1 MLVGTTG
8 DRPPVAQ
15 SRRYQVQAGGT
26 LPITLSAVDPNGL
39 PLTWTLVTPPV
50 GQLTGA
56 LEGAAPQLTYTAPT
70 NRPSDAFVY
79 EVSDGTLTAQAT
91 ITITILRPNIDP
103 VANDDTATTTEET
116 PITIDVLGNDTDADG
131 DVLEVSG
138 WTGATH
144 GSVFCSADEC
154 TYTPDAAY
162 TGSDSFT
169 YSAHDAFGGRAEA
182 TVTITV
188 VVANHRPYA
197 VDDIA
202 VLHGNAPITI
212 DVLRNDT
219 DIDTDDVLEVVAND
233 DLGGRVT
240 CSGSSCTYTPPPGF
254 TGEESFR
261 YTVSD
266 GKGGLSKATVIV
278 RVRGNN
284 IPIARDD
291 EMLVLGTRSGNVD
304 VLDNDVDP
312 DGDRLTL
319 TLDTPPSSGTAT
331 CGPIWCS
338 YTSTAGATGVD
349 SFVYRIDD
357 GRGGTVTARVD
368 VTIEGHVNGD
378 PTAVDD
384 NAISHGFKEFGI
396 SPLSNDI
403 DPEDDPLVIV
413 GNSQTGVGTIECT
426 SGSCTYTP
434 PTNEPFPIETS
445 FTYTISDSY
454 GGAPSTATVN
464 ILVSENQGPT
474 ARNDLLTAPGWDA
487 PATSPPWGRIQ
498 PIRNDF
504 DPDNDR
510 LAISNVS
517 QPANG
522 NGQSR
527 CYFDLTIWWCEYLP
541 QPGNTEPDSF
551 TYTINDLNGGT
562 STATISVNVTPNRA
576 PRAFPDVVMAHGS
589 ATQSL
594 DLLTNDTDPDD
605 DPLSVISNTAIPPEQ
620 GSVECSGGGCT
631 YTPPAGYEGPY
642 PLRTDPFDYT
652 VDDGRGGQST
662 SQASINLVR
671 NQPPIALND
680 RVTSRFGAPG
690 QVFVLA
696 NDVDPDGDPV
706 EITVRHPTRTRGVA
720 VLPHPGHHGVQP
732 HTRPRLPRTRQ
743 LHLHDQ
749 RRTRRDV
756 HGNRQRHGG
765 PEQRADRC

>member
-1 MLVGTTG
+1 MNNDFDPDDDTFSIVEVANPANGTAVIIGTRVYYTPPNGFSGVETITYTLRDSHGLTNTGLLTVLVGTTG

-15 SRRYQVQAGGT
+15 SRSYQVQAGGT

-169 YSAHDAFGGRAEA
+169 YSARDAFGGRAEA

-331 CGPIWCS
+331 CGP
-338 YTSTAGATGVD
+338 TGAPTPRPPEPRVWTLRLPD
-349 SFVYRIDD
+349 R
-357 GRGGTVTARVD
+357 RRPGGTATARVD

-384 NAISHGFKEFGI
+384 DAISHGFKEFVI

-413 GNSQTGVGTIECT
+413 GNTQTGVGAIGVHGRELHVHATDGT
-426 SGSCTYTP
+426 SRSRSRP
-434 PTNEPFPIETS
+434 ASPTRS
-445 FTYTISDSY
+445 
-454 GGAPSTATVN
+454 ATAT
-464 ILVSENQGPT
+464 
-474 ARNDLLTAPGWDA
+474 A
-487 PATSPPWGRIQ
+487 
-498 PIRNDF
+498 
-504 DPDNDR
+504 
-510 LAISNVS
+510 
-517 QPANG
+517 
-522 NGQSR
+522 
-527 CYFDLTIWWCEYLP
+527 
-541 QPGNTEPDSF
+541 
-551 TYTINDLNGGT
+551 
-562 STATISVNVTPNRA
+562 
-576 PRAFPDVVMAHGS
+576 AH
-589 ATQSL
+589 
-594 DLLTNDTDPDD
+594 
-605 DPLSVISNTAIPPEQ
+605 
-620 GSVECSGGGCT
+620 
-631 YTPPAGYEGPY
+631 
-642 PLRTDPFDYT
+642 R
-652 VDDGRGGQST
+652 
-662 SQASINLVR
+662 
-671 NQPPIALND
+671 
-680 RVTSRFGAPG
+680 
-690 QVFVLA
+690 
-696 NDVDPDGDPV
+696 
-706 EITVRHPTRTRGVA
+706 
-720 VLPHPGHHGVQP
+720 
-732 HTRPRLPRTRQ
+732 RPRR
-743 LHLHDQ
+743 
-749 RRTRRDV
+749 
-756 HGNRQRHGG
+756 
-765 PEQRADRC
+765 